1 MKPFL
6 LLATRAEDRAA
17 DEEYA
22 AFLRFGGLSESELHR
37 VRLEQRPLG
46 SVRLDDYS
54 GLIMGGSPFN
64 SSDPAEL
71 KSDVQR
77 RVESELAALL
87 DEVVAADI
95 PMLGACYGVGT
106 IGTHQGAVVDR
117 TYGEPV
123 GPTPVTLT
131 DEGKNDPV
139 FGVLPPVFD
148 AFVGHR
154 EAIRELPPHAV
165 RLASSP
171 DCPVQAFRI
180 GVNVYATQFHPELDV
195 AGILTRIDVYK
206 YAGYFA
212 PEEAEA
218 LKDVVRSS
226 AVTHPP
232 ALVRRFVER
241 HAKPAAQ
248 RPPSAAAASQPTAPR
263 PPRE

>member
-22 AFLRFGGLSESELHR
+22 AFLRFGALSESELHR

-46 SVRLDDYS
+46 DVRLEDYS

-64 SSDPAEL
+64 SSDPVEA

-77 RVESELAALL
+77 RVESELASLL
-87 DEVVAADI
+87 DSVVAADF

-123 GPTPVTLT
+123 GPVSVTLT
-131 DEGKNDPV
+131 DEGRSDPL
-139 FGVLPPVFD
+139 FGVLPPVFE

-154 EAIRELPPHAV
+154 EAIRELPWHAV
-165 RLASSP
+165 RLASSA

-180 GVNVYATQFHPELDV
+180 GSNVYATQFHPELDV

-212 PEEAEA
+212 PDEAES
-218 LKDVVRSS
+218 LRELVRSS
-226 AVTHPP
+226 AVRHPP

-241 HAKPAAQ
+241 YAA
-248 RPPSAAAASQPTAPR
+248 PTV
-263 PPRE
+263 

>member
-17 DEEYA
+17 DEEYE
-22 AFLRFGGLSESELHR
+22 AFLRFGGLRESELRR
-37 VRLEQRPLG
+37 VRLEQCPLG
-46 SVRLDDYS
+46 RVRLEDYS

-64 SSDPAEL
+64 SSDPPET

-77 RVESELAALL
+77 RVEGELAGLL
-87 DEVVAADI
+87 DEVVAADF

-123 GPTPVTLT
+123 GPVSVTLT
-131 DEGKNDPV
+131 DDGRSDPV
-139 FGVLPPVFD
+139 FGVLPPVFE

-154 EAIRELPPHAV
+154 EAVRELPPHAV
-165 RLASSP
+165 RLASSS

-180 GVNVYATQFHPELDV
+180 GSNVYATQFHPELDI

-218 LKDVVRSS
+218 LKERVGSS
-226 AVTHPP
+226 AVRHPP
-232 ALVRRFVER
+232 GIVRRFVER
-241 HAKPAAQ
+241 YAV
-248 RPPSAAAASQPTAPR
+248 
-263 PPRE
+263 